1 MLNVQEEQI
10 DKITEAFYLI
20 LNGKKASP
28 VSLPEDYPNNEIRQA
43 VNYINRFIEEYSKT
57 SDLLSSLSKGE
68 LDLEAVK
75 GKTAILQS
83 LKNLQANLRHLTWK
97 TQRIA
102 GGDFSHKVDFMG
114 DFSVA
119 FNSMAQQLKE
129 SYEQL
134 ADLNKELE
142 RRNQFIRKTFGR
154 YTSDEIVETLLDA
167 PDGLKLG
174 GEKREVTLLMSDLRG
189 FTALAERLE
198 PAEVVALLNH
208 YLSPMVELIQRNGG
222 TIDEIIGDAILV
234 FFGAPLAMQDAAQR
248 AIRCALEM
256 QKAMHGVNEHNL
268 QRGWPEI
275 EMGISLHTGEVVVG
289 NIGSTKRSK
298 YGVVGRT
305 VNLAARIES
314 FTVGGQVL
322 VSSALISA
330 AKGGLVLGDE
340 VEVHAKGMRQPLRC
354 RELLGHE
361 DHPELVLEKEET
373 SFKTLV
379 EPLPLHYVRLTDKHL
394 DEQMRP
400 ATLVGLSHRR
410 AVVEAVGPLPRYA
423 NIMLRFEAEGGEE
436 ETPELYAKVI
446 RPLDESCKRYLIHF
460 TSVPPG
466 MRARLHRL
474 PNKAER
480 RKRRNCSTSCQPVIL
495 ALYLHFPTV
504 QKLRIRYPYVQP
516 YRAQLLNLK
525 ADDHHTFGRF

>member
-1 MLNVQEEQI
+1 MLNVKEEEI

-28 VSLPEDYPNNEIRQA
+28 VSLPEDYPDNEIRQA
-43 VNYINRFIEEYSKT
+43 VGYINRFIEEYSKV

-68 LDLEAVK
+68 LDFEAVK
-75 GKTAILQS
+75 GKTEILQS
-83 LKNLQANLRHLTWK
+83 LKNLQTNLRHLTWK

-119 FNSMAQQLKE
+119 FNSMTQQLRD

-134 ADLNKELE
+134 E
-142 RRNQFIRKTFGR
+142 RRNAFIRKTFGR
-154 YTSDEIVETLLDA
+154 YTSDEIVEALLDA

-174 GEKREVTLLMSDLRG
+174 GEKREVTLLMSDVRG

-198 PAEVVALLNH
+198 PTEVVALLNH
-208 YLSPMVELIQRNGG
+208 YLLVMVDLIQRSGG

-234 FFGAPLAMQDAAQR
+234 LFGAPLAIEDAVQR
-248 AIRCALEM
+248 AVRCALEM
-256 QKAMHGVNEHNL
+256 QKAMRGVNEHNL

-275 EMGISLHTGEVVVG
+275 EMGIALHTGEVVVG

-305 VNLAARIES
+305 VNLTARIES

-322 VSSALISA
+322 VSPALIGA
-330 AKGGLVLGDE
+330 AHRGLVLGDE
-340 VEVHAKGMRQPLRC
+340 VEIHAKGMREALRC

-361 DHPELVLEKEET
+361 DHPQLVLEREEET
-373 SFKTLV
+373 ICTTLA
-379 EPLPLHYVRLTDKHL
+379 EPVPLQYVRLTDKHL
-394 DEQMRP
+394 NEQMQP

-410 AVVEAVGPLPRYA
+410 AVVEAEGPLPPYA
-423 NIMLRFEAEGGEE
+423 NIMLRFEVEAGEE
-436 ETPELYAKVI
+436 EAPELYAKVI
-446 RPLDESCKRYLIHF
+446 SPLDDSCGRYLIHF
-460 TSVPPG
+460 TSVPLG
-466 MRARLHRL
+466 MRTRL
-474 PNKAER
+474 
-480 RKRRNCSTSCQPVIL
+480 Q
-495 ALYLHFPTV
+495 
-504 QKLRIRYPYVQP
+504 
-516 YRAQLLNLK
+516 
-525 ADDHHTFGRF
+525 RFQSGTESPFDG